1 MDPISG
7 ISGAADG
14 IKKLTKAGKEL
25 EGAIGELNDFTNQP
39 LHEQHRIRADIARRE
54 RMKPLHLDQKAFARL
69 VEKKNMEAEQE
80 RIKREAIQRYG
91 KTAYDEMRSLINQ
104 IRKEEEIEKKA
115 FDKDVG
121 KLAEFKLAC
130 IAAAFIVTYIL
141 HSAGL
146 LK

>member
-115 FDKDVG
+115 FDKDAG

-130 IAAAFIVTYIL
+130 IAAAFIVTYVL

>member
-39 LHEQHRIRADIARRE
+39 LHEQHRIRAELARRE
-54 RMKPLHLDQKAFARL
+54 RMKPLHLDQRAFARL

-80 RIKREAIQRYG
+80 RIKQEAIQRYG
-91 KTAYDEMRSLINQ
+91 KTAYDEMRSLITQ

-115 FDKDVG
+115 FDKDAG

-130 IAAAFIVTYIL
+130 IAAALIVTYFL

>member
-7 ISGAADG
+7 ISGAAEG

-39 LHEQHRIRADIARRE
+39 LHEQHRIRAEMARRE
-54 RMKPLHLDQKAFARL
+54 RMRPLHLDQRAFARL

-91 KTAYDEMRSLINQ
+91 KTAYDEMRSLITQ

-115 FDKDVG
+115 FDKDAG

-130 IAAAFIVTYIL
+130 VAAAFIVTYFL

>member
-39 LHEQHRIRADIARRE
+39 LHEQHRIRAEVARRE

-80 RIKREAIQRYG
+80 RIKKEAIQRYG
-91 KTAYDEMRSLINQ
+91 KTAYDEMRSLTNQ

-115 FDKDVG
+115 FDKDAG

-130 IAAAFIVTYIL
+130 IAAAFVVTYLL

>member
-39 LHEQHRIRADIARRE
+39 LHEQHRIRAEMARRE

-80 RIKREAIQRYG
+80 RIKKEAIQRYG

-115 FDKDVG
+115 FDKDAD
-121 KLAEFKLAC
+121 KLTEFKLAC
-130 IAAAFIVTYIL
+130 IAAAFIVTYLL